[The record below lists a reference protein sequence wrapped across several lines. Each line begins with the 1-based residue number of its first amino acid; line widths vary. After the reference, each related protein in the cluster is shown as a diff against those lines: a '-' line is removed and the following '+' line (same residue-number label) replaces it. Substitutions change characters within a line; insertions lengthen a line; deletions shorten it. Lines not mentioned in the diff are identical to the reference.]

1 MLKIE
6 LKEGNYNRIIYYNN
20 HINVYIF
27 ILYIFIIFIVLF
39 ILFSNRFFIY
49 LLNMFRVI
57 SSEINL
63 ESIFNN
69 QPSAVL

>member
-27 ILYIFIIFIVLF
+27 ILYIFII
-39 ILFSNRFFIY
+39 Y
-49 LLNMFRVI
+49 LLYYLFYFLI
-57 SSEINL
+57 DFLYID
-63 ESIFNN
+63 
-69 QPSAVL
+69 